1 MNLKLDDN
9 YTIETDS
16 NNFILRYSN
25 TYIGKD
31 KSTNKDKEITSKAE
45 WFYPTLSGALN
56 TYLNECLKRS
66 DTVNDVYTELKRV
79 ENIIAK
85 IKK

>member
-9 YTIETDS
+9 YTIGTDS
-16 NNFILRYSN
+16 NNFILRYSH

-31 KSTNKDKEITSKAE
+31 KKTDEDKEITSKDE

-56 TYLNECLKRS
+56 TYLNECLKKNN
-66 DTVNDVYTELKRV
+66 TIEEVYAELKRV
-79 ENIIAK
+79 ENIIAQT
-85 IKK
+85 KK

>member
-16 NNFILRYSN
+16 NNFTLRYSN

-31 KSTNKDKEITSKAE
+31 KKSDEEKEITSKSE
-45 WFYPTLSGALN
+45 WFCPSLSWALN
-56 TYLNECLKRS
+56 VYLNECLKKNN
-66 DTVNDVYTELKRV
+66 TIEEVYAELKRV
-79 ENIIAK
+79 ENIIAQ